1 MTVEKATLLH
11 EISSKRNMCSDCAAL
26 VIGILKGIFTVK
38 CAKSVMR
45 ERHEGVSVGKRRGGA
60 LVRVSRFFYV
70 FYVDDFVLNIHC
82 SAPT

>member
-11 EISSKRNMCSDCAAL
+11 EISSERNMCSDCAAL

-45 ERHEGVSVGKRRGGA
+45 ERHEGVSVA
-60 LVRVSRFFYV
+60 LVRVSRFLRY
-70 FYVDDFVLNIHC
+70 LR
-82 SAPT
+82 

>member
-45 ERHEGVSVGKRRGGA
+45 ERHEGVSVGKRRGGGLLSA
-60 LVRVSRFFYV
+60 FLVFFT
-70 FYVDDFVLNIHC
+70 FFTLMI
-82 SAPT
+82 SS